1 MSNILLKLSQ
11 AWDALKTKINLV
23 VTVVVTMGITIGVLL
38 CVLTLAY
45 FTQIKSLPYPQQDKL
60 FKIEHVIHNND
71 GKENARSFSYP
82 GMVELYKKQ
91 DTFESMAMLS
101 YADDVLTSSD
111 SQPTMKLA
119 YVTPDWFTLLETPIL
134 LGRGLEN
141 TEALDSNNPVAV
153 ISYDTWVNEFGKD
166 PQVLERK
173 VDFSGVSF
181 RVVGVIDSDFVEPQ
195 IYQTGLRT
203 QIWLPWDFNQSVR
216 LKERWTNIDD
226 SLVLVG
232 KLKSSISPKQAE
244 QIITPMVS
252 DTWQEK
258 LAHIDFFKGWR
269 VEMHLTSFK
278 EAILGDI
285 GNTINLLLIGVVA
298 IILIALANISNLLM
312 SRTAEQQ
319 KSLAIR
325 ASLGATRKD
334 LFSTIFAET
343 SLLMSLSVI
352 VALCISQFGFYLLK
366 AELSEVLPR
375 VDELGMSLFTIMS
388 AIIIVFVLAIF
399 LAMLSTRI
407 IDYRTLSSSLQS
419 SGKGTGIQVSKFK
432 RQFLI
437 GIQVTIAMLLVFI
450 NLTIF
455 KSSLDTINESSG
467 FSIDDRYTMELSY
480 SASRWPSR
488 EERVQIFDKL
498 QQELVALPEVK
509 SVARSSSP
517 FQNFRNWAV
526 TERVNNK
533 KYTPYRKSVDENYFE
548 EIEQV
553 LIEGRFFS
561 KSDIR
566 DNNRVVII
574 NDVFA
579 KELAPTGTALGMK
592 LSPNERTNLEVIGI
606 VKGIKIPGS
615 KEVPSRIYTTSTL
628 ANAEMIIRLNSQKQL
643 TEKSVVN
650 VLKTVDPMFT
660 LYSLES
666 FSASRSKRL
675 FAEYT
680 AAITTSILAIF
691 SFFLASIGLYGIL
704 SYGTQMRKTE
714 IGTRMALGA
723 SRQKILQLIISDNT
737 MPVLT
742 GITISL
748 ASLVVIYLIYSE
760 VLLSYITV
768 YSLALYLA
776 TILLVLSI
784 SLIACYLP
792 LKKYINNP
800 VSYALRGN

>member
-1 MSNILLKLSQ
+1 MSNFLLKLSQ

-23 VTVVVTMGITIGVLL
+23 VTVVVTMGITIGALL

-45 FTQIKSLPYPQQDKL
+45 FTQIKSLPYPHQDRL
-60 FKIEHVIHNND
+60 FKIEHVIHNNE
-71 GKENARSFSYP
+71 GKENARAFSYP

-119 YVTPDWFTLLETPIL
+119 YATPDWFSLLEIPML
-134 LGRGLEN
+134 LGRGFEN

-153 ISYDTWVNEFGKD
+153 ISYNTWVNEFGQD

-173 VDFSGVSF
+173 IDFSGVTF
-181 RVVGVIDSDFVEPQ
+181 RIVGVIDSEFVEPQ

-232 KLKSSISPKQAE
+232 SLKHSISSKQAE
-244 QIITPMVS
+244 QIITPQVS

-285 GNTINLLLIGVVA
+285 SNTINLLLIGVVA

-343 SLLMSLSVI
+343 SLLMSLSVV
-352 VALCISQFGFYLLK
+352 VALCISQFGFYILK

-375 VDELGMSLFTIMS
+375 VDELRMSLFTILT

-407 IDYRTLSSSLQS
+407 IDYRALSSSLQS

-450 NLTIF
+450 NLSIF
-455 KSSLDTINESSG
+455 KSSIDTINESSG
-467 FSIDDRYTMELSY
+467 FAIEDRYTMELSY

-526 TERVNNK
+526 TEVVNNT
-533 KYTPYRKSVDENYFE
+533 KYTPYRKSVDENYFQD
-548 EIEQV
+548 IEQV

-561 KSDIR
+561 KADVR

-574 NDVFA
+574 NDAFA
-579 KELAPTGTALGMK
+579 KELSPNGTALGMK
-592 LSPNERTNLEVIGI
+592 LSPNERTTLEVVGI
-606 VKGIKIPGS
+606 VKGIKVPGS

-628 ANAEMIIRLNSQKQL
+628 ASAVMVIRLNPQKEL
-643 TEKSVVN
+643 TEKSVVD
-650 VLKTVDPMFT
+650 VLKIVDPMFA

-723 SRQKILQLIISDNT
+723 SRQRILRLIILDNT

-748 ASLVVIYLIYSE
+748 ASLVVIYIIYSE
-760 VLLSYITV
+760 VLLSYISI